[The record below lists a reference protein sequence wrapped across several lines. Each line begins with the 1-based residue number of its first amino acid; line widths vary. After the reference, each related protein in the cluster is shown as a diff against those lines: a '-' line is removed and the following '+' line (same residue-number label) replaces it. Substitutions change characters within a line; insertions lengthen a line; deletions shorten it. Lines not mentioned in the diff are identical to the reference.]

1 MCKHLIMCV
10 CVPSMP
16 LVYMKKT
23 QELELPP
30 IIGKFEGV
38 IGHLYLIDFNFGLY

>member
-1 MCKHLIMCV
+1 MCKNLIMCV

-16 LVYMKKT
+16 LVYMNKT
-23 QELELPP
+23 QELELPL